1 MKPHELK
8 PAAGSKQPRTRVGRG
23 EGSGHGKTAG
33 RGTKGTRARG
43 TVPQFFEGGQMPL
56 VRRVPKLKG
65 FTPPNRKVYGA
76 VNVGDLD
83 GIDAKEVGPDELRSA
98 GLVHKRYELIKIL
111 GDGDISK
118 KLTVRAH
125 SVSGSARAKIEG
137 AGGSVEIIPSGP
149 ARRDTE
155 QSGPARRDTGRDG
168 PTKKGSAE

>member
-8 PAAGSKQPRTRVGRG
+8 PPAGSKQPRRRAGRG

-43 TVPQFFEGGQMPL
+43 TVPLFFEGGQMPL

-76 VNVGDLD
+76 VNVGDLE
-83 GIDAKEVGPDELRSA
+83 GVGSKQVGPEEMRSA
-98 GLVHKRYELIKIL
+98 GLVHKRYELIKVL
-111 GDGDISK
+111 GDGEIGK

-125 SVSGSARAKIEG
+125 AVSEPARKKIEA
-137 AGGSVEIIPSGP
+137 AGGSVEIIPQGP
-149 ARRDTE
+149 V
-155 QSGPARRDTGRDG
+155 Q
-168 PTKKGSAE
+168 KKGETE